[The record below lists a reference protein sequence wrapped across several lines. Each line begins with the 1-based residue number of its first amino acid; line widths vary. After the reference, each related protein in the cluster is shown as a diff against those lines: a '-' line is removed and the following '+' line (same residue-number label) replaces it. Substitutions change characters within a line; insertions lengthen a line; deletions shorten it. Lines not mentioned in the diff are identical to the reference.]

1 MWLMSKRSA
10 SIARLR
16 NALSTE
22 HNFAKCILH
31 VFLLNALQRSY
42 TEKADVW
49 AIGVCLYILLCGKPP
64 FEHALD
70 DEIFRMIVDNG
81 VPDFSY
87 HAWDNITE
95 PAKVRRGLL
104 LCASGCTKDDD
115 EAAAGRV

>member
-1 MWLMSKRSA
+1 
-10 SIARLR
+10 
-16 NALSTE
+16 
-22 HNFAKCILH
+22 
-31 VFLLNALQRSY
+31 VQRSY

-49 AIGVCLYILLCGKPP
+49 AVGVCLYILLCGKPP

-95 PAKVRRGLL
+95 PAKVRG
-104 LCASGCTKDDD
+104 GC
-115 EAAAGRV
+115 

>member
-1 MWLMSKRSA
+1 MPGYQRD
-10 SIARLR
+10 
-16 NALSTE
+16 ALFNLTLLS
-22 HNFAKCILH
+22 CICAWS
-31 VFLLNALQRSY
+31 VPQRSY

-95 PAKVRRGLL
+95 PAKVRCGFCCEQTGVLA
-104 LCASGCTKDDD
+104 C
-115 EAAAGRV
+115 V